1 MERTVRAGEGQ
12 AYAVA
17 VASLWER
24 IGSVLVRLERIADS
38 PTDLVESDRLEELP
52 GLQYRLHA
60 GAALAVGNDPP
71 PAAAG
76 AHADLVGAL
85 AEARDATA
93 EMAGALE
100 TGDPELIQALLPEW
114 RGSLFRVRLARLR
127 ALERP
132 IAQARPDEPSGPSQR
147 RQPRVPQKTPLSAI
161 AATVLV
167 LGGALLF
174 TAGAVLVAWPL
185 WAAGLALFAGGFI
198 LYRP

>member
-38 PTDLVESDRLEELP
+38 PTDLVESDLLEELP
-52 GLQYRLHA
+52 GLQYRLHS
-60 GAALAVGNDPP
+60 GAELAVGIDPP
-71 PAAAG
+71 PAAAD
-76 AHADLVGAL
+76 AHADLVSAL

-132 IAQARPDEPSGPSQR
+132 IAQARPEPSGPSQR
-147 RQPRVPQKTPLSAI
+147 RQPRVPEKTPLSAI